1 MGETGSVYNI
11 FVGRP
16 ERKSPGIPMLKSEDN
31 IKIDVKNTVRGCG
44 RIVLFRIG
52 TGGGFL

>member
-31 IKIDVKNTVRGCG
+31 VKNTVRGCG
-44 RIVLFRIG
+44 RIVLIRIG